1 MNQKE
6 YFSAVVAASRLVM
19 EEVMHNKARA
29 GLLLLAAL
37 LLPGIALGDME
48 ATVKQEL
55 HESEAELRDP
65 GYTHFGRG
73 FIDRGLEGYDA
84 LRDKANDQMGL
95 DWLVA
100 WSYLYQQHD
109 QGGSN
114 KWTNN
119 SELDFLVNWDL
130 VDSERFGKGSLTYM
144 LSYVWEKRN
153 YTGFGSGATTDEVT
167 EGAGSVFKISD
178 SDNLDAR
185 VRQLYWTQS
194 MFKDRFQVMVGQI
207 EVPAF
212 VDDNSYANNDRDK
225 FIAEVWSKTTRSTV
239 NVFGLG
245 AAVGVTPSDNYYL
258 RAGFI
263 DGNTNGEN
271 PKWSSFKKGEY
282 IYVGELGFTPN
293 IKGWGKGIYR
303 FSPWAAEK
311 AKLGKQGK
319 GINISFEQETPWDA
333 ALWLRGGV
341 SDHRRNAFE
350 SFLGGGA
357 VFTNPFGYNR
367 DQVGLALGWGRPDDS
382 SVRNNTYL
390 FESYWRFQVTERF
403 EFTPDLQ
410 LHMQPAKDHDR
421 EVNAVV
427 SLRAMFRF

>member
-1 MNQKE
+1 MVLDTQ
-6 YFSAVVAASRLVM
+6 YRS
-19 EEVMHNKARA
+19 HA
-29 GLLLLAAL
+29 GFLLLVAL
-37 LLPGIALGDME
+37 LIPAIALGDME

-55 HESEAELRDP
+55 EEFDVELRDP

-73 FIDRGLEGYDA
+73 FIDRGLEGYDS
-84 LRDKANDQMGL
+84 LRDKANDRLGL

-119 SELDFLVNWDL
+119 SELDFLANWDL
-130 VDSERFGKGSLTYM
+130 VNSERFGKGSLTYM
-144 LSYVWEKRN
+144 LSYVWEKRD

-167 EGAGSVFKISD
+167 EGAESVFKISD

-194 MFKDRFQVMVGQI
+194 MFKDRFQVQVGQL

-225 FIAEVWSKTTRSTV
+225 FIAEAWTKTTRSTV

-311 AKLGKQGK
+311 AKTGKQGK
-319 GINISFEQETPWDA
+319 GINISFEQETPWDT

-367 DQVGLALGWGRPDDS
+367 DQIGLALGWGQPDDG
-382 SVRNNTYL
+382 SVRDNTYL
-390 FESYWRFQVTERF
+390 FEGYWRFQVTERF

-410 LHMQPAKDHDR
+410 LHMQPAKDRDR
-421 EVNAVV
+421 DVNAVV